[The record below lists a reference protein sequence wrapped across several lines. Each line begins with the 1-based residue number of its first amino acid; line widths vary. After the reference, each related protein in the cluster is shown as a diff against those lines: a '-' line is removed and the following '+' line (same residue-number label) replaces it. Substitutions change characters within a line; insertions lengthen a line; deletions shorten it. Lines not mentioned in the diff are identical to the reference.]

1 MNTRKAQRHSRGRLG
16 RKARETIRRN
26 ADPEGAAGFTLGE
39 MLLALAIVAL
49 LLASVAVAM
58 KGALVS
64 YAENAKIA
72 EVTQAA
78 RVIVNRMLTEI
89 RTADAV
95 VTSSQQVTITPPAN
109 ADGVTRIIYE
119 LSSGTLYYRRT
130 VNGSEEWNTLIAS
143 DETLKVQ
150 SLAVVRQTALD
161 GDGQTY
167 TTSVNARLVLQAAN
181 EPLFISASACPRR
194 TQSY

>member
-1 MNTRKAQRHSRGRLG
+1 MNTQKTQRRSRGRLG

-26 ADPEGAAGFTLGE
+26 AAPKGAVGFTLGE
-39 MLLALAIVAL
+39 MLLALVIVAL

-95 VTSSQQVTITPPAN
+95 DTSSQQVTITPPAN
-109 ADGVTRIIYE
+109 SDGVTRIIYE

-143 DETLKVQ
+143 DETLKVR
-150 SLAVVRQTALD
+150 LDFVPQTALD
-161 GDGQTY
+161 GNGQTY

-181 EPLFISASACPRR
+181 EPLFISASTSPRR
-194 TQSY
+194 AQSY